1 MTIIK
6 KKSERAVGYNA
17 SYFFTKK
24 VVQKIRIEGS
34 RCRSD
39 LSDPC
44 SHSSLFLFALGL
56 KDGNRRILD
65 CFPPYCNK
73 PHFFPNPF
81 PSFFPSNKFLPICS
95 LSLFPSQYLG
105 GVYIQS
111 KFFRSSSAVLNV
123 G

>member
-1 MTIIK
+1 MTIIFK
-6 KKSERAVGYNA
+6 KVKKLFHPYT
-17 SYFFTKK
+17 SYSFTKK

-56 KDGNRRILD
+56 KDGNRRILV

-73 PHFFPNPF
+73 PHFSPNPF
-81 PSFFPSNKFLPICS
+81 PSFFPSKYFLPICS

-105 GVYIQS
+105 GVESNPNLFEAAQL
-111 KFFRSSSAVLNV
+111 F
-123 G
+123 